1 MKLLISLILTAGV
14 ASVIASPVTQEE
26 SIIIAKES
34 PLTEPSESE
43 IKLEDATV
51 NKSDPEPTKIEIITE
66 QLVPEPSI
74 VEEAPK
80 FDNGEVDIVIE
91 ESVVTPLD
99 VVSDEENEVKI
110 DDDDYLHPGDQLIDN
125 ILAERIKDEIMDTAE
140 GFAPLPL
147 QLRKKHRQPARH
159 RFAIRR
165 RYPAYPYPYTPYTP
179 YRRISYYNP
188 YYYYRPSSLRFY

>member
-14 ASVIASPVTQEE
+14 ASVIANPVTQEE
-26 SIIIAKES
+26 SIIIANEP
-34 PLTEPSESE
+34 PLTETSESE
-43 IKLEDATV
+43 IKIEDAVV
-51 NKSDPEPTKIEIITE
+51 NKNDPEPTKVEIISEE

-80 FDNGEVDIVIE
+80 FDNGEIDIVIE
-91 ESVVTPLD
+91 ESVTPLE
-99 VVSDEENEVKI
+99 VVSDEQNEVKI

-147 QLRKKHRQPARH
+147 QLRKKHRQPARR

-165 RYPAYPYPYTPYTP
+165 RYPAYPYPYTP

>member
-14 ASVIASPVTQEE
+14 ASVIANPVTLVTQEE
-26 SIIIAKES
+26 NINIANEPS
-34 PLTEPSESE
+34 LTETSVSE
-43 IKLEDATV
+43 INTQDATV
-51 NKSDPEPTKIEIITE
+51 PKSDPEPTKVEIVTE
-66 QLVPEPSI
+66 ELVPEPNI
-74 VEEAPK
+74 VEEVPK

-91 ESVVTPLD
+91 ESVTPLE
-99 VVSDEENEVKI
+99 VVADEQNEVKI
-110 DDDDYLHPGDQLIDN
+110 DADDYLHPGDQLIDN

-147 QLRKKHRQPARH
+147 QLRKKHRQPARR

-165 RYPAYPYPYTPYTP
+165 RYPAYPYPYTP